1 MFVCIILHFFS
12 LFEKKNP
19 IASVKKNPHEFHIYI
34 YLFFNQHYLFVDCT
48 DKYDCTSWIGGND
61 IETEGQFVWGH
72 SKTPFTYMNWDPDNP
87 NDYEHEIK
95 IRDCVDIFYNGQ
107 WNDRLCDA
115 LANFICEK

>member
-19 IASVKKNPHEFHIYI
+19 IASVKKKPHEFHIYI

-72 SKTPFTYMNWDPDNP
+72 SITPFTFTNWEPENPDDKN
-87 NDYEHEIK
+87 YQIK
-95 IRDCVDIFYNGQ
+95 IRDCVDIFYDGQ
-107 WNDRLCDA
+107 WNDRPCDF